1 MNLPRVLL
9 LLPCIFISTAVLADS
24 AFEGL
29 KFEQQKQ
36 KVLQDVKK
44 ACPPQKNMSNDA
56 WANKILSSEA
66 NKAHIHEATVA
77 LDRNNQK
84 NYWDAVGKVECTDM

>member
-9 LLPCIFISTAVLADS
+9 LVPCFFISSAVLADS

-36 KVLQDVKK
+36 KVLLDVKK
-44 ACPPQKNMSNDA
+44 ACPPQKNMSDDA
-56 WANKILSSEA
+56 WVNKILSSEA
-66 NKAHIHEATVA
+66 NKNHIREATVA
-77 LDRNNQK
+77 LDRNNQQ
-84 NYWDAVGKVECTDM
+84 NYWDAVGKVECSDM